1 MFAEVGKDS
10 FLEEKNSIPG
20 EEGSFLGVEDS
31 FLDSH
36 GFLHPGGSQD
46 SQGLL
51 EEGILQVVH
60 HLHIHHHD
68 PLHLHDHLQDQELL
82 PLDPPYSQCLL
93 HHVLHHD
100 FHRYLHLPLVP
111 KHQQLVP

>member
-10 FLEEKNSIPG
+10 FLEEKDSFPG

-36 GFLHPGGSQD
+36 GFLHPGGIQD

-51 EEGILQVVH
+51 GEGILKGENFIWES
-60 HLHIHHHD
+60 LMWMII
-68 PLHLHDHLQDQELL
+68 EM
-82 PLDPPYSQCLL
+82 
-93 HHVLHHD
+93 
-100 FHRYLHLPLVP
+100 F
-111 KHQQLVP
+111 

>member
-10 FLEEKNSIPG
+10 FLEEKDSFPG

-51 EEGILQVVH
+51 EEGILQGGKF
-60 HLHIHHHD
+60 HLGVFNVD
-68 PLHLHDHLQDQELL
+68 D
-82 PLDPPYSQCLL
+82 Y
-93 HHVLHHD
+93 
-100 FHRYLHLPLVP
+100 
-111 KHQQLVP
+111 

>member
-10 FLEEKNSIPG
+10 FLEEKDSFPG

-36 GFLHPGGSQD
+36 DFLHPGDIQD

-51 EEGILQVVH
+51 GEGILKGEKFYFRS
-60 HLHIHHHD
+60 L
-68 PLHLHDHLQDQELL
+68 
-82 PLDPPYSQCLL
+82 
-93 HHVLHHD
+93 
-100 FHRYLHLPLVP
+100 
-111 KHQQLVP
+111 

>member
-10 FLEEKNSIPG
+10 FLEEKDSFPG

-36 GFLHPGGSQD
+36 GFLHPGGIQD

-51 EEGILQVVH
+51 GEGILRGEKFYFGS
-60 HLHIHHHD
+60 L
-68 PLHLHDHLQDQELL
+68 
-82 PLDPPYSQCLL
+82 
-93 HHVLHHD
+93 
-100 FHRYLHLPLVP
+100 
-111 KHQQLVP
+111 

>member
-36 GFLHPGGSQD
+36 VFLHRGGSQD

-51 EEGILQVVH
+51 EEGILQRRKF
-60 HLHIHHHD
+60 HLEFSNVD
-68 PLHLHDHLQDQELL
+68 D
-82 PLDPPYSQCLL
+82 Y
-93 HHVLHHD
+93 
-100 FHRYLHLPLVP
+100 
-111 KHQQLVP
+111 